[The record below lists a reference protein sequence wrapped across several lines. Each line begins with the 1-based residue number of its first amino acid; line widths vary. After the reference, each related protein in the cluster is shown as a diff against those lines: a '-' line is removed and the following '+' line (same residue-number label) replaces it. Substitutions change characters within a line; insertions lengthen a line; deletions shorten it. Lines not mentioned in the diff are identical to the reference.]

1 MGAQESDV
9 DKLQVNSS
17 RDYILLSTQLKLC
30 FKLFQ
35 GVLRVADSVLAT
47 IYLMTLYTICHA
59 SEREDKSHPTHINPS
74 FSWEGVIVPH
84 PLRGGLTR
92 DSGQISVTS
101 RCISAFCES
110 FERVSIQRYVLHDS
124 KMMKLY
130 IYKVVLG
137 RNSWGL
143 EVSSEILCS
152 RSRGEEVNFSTD
164 LTRSTST
171 PETFDATRPAIMG
184 LNGTFPRLSSLK

>member
-1 MGAQESDV
+1 M
-9 DKLQVNSS
+9 
-17 RDYILLSTQLKLC
+17 
-30 FKLFQ
+30 FQ

-47 IYLMTLYTICHA
+47 IYHMTLYTICHA

-84 PLRGGLTR
+84 PPRGGLTR

-152 RSRGEEVNFSTD
+152 RSREEGRRSKFFHRPHPLYVYPRNFRRD
-164 LTRSTST
+164 
-171 PETFDATRPAIMG
+171 PAGDHG
-184 LNGTFPRLSSLK
+184 LEWHIPSSLVAEVA